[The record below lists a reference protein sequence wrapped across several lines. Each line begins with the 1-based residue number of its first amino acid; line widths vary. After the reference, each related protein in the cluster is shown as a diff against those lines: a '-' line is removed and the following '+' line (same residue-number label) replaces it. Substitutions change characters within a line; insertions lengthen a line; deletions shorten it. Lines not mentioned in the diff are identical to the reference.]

1 LTLVALKGYKS
12 GTVLPHHT
20 LDGGIRQLFL
30 LRYLKCRAH
39 CWIHILIKVSL
50 PPTRQIVKSPD
61 SDSSSCRNH
70 RKVIRSRF
78 EMASKYNGG
87 YKMFERILIALKF
100 GPASMHALNKGLEV
114 ARLNN
119 AELHIFHALD
129 YLLQDL
135 EESDP
140 KLLAVKHETEHRFKT
155 EVEPL
160 LGNLKNV
167 YFKCRPADPA
177 LEVCKMARDINADL
191 IVLGCHQLPEK
202 MCMGRIDYVGMTIL
216 EKAPCPVILVPL
228 CE

>member
-1 LTLVALKGYKS
+1 
-12 GTVLPHHT
+12 
-20 LDGGIRQLFL
+20 
-30 LRYLKCRAH
+30 
-39 CWIHILIKVSL
+39 
-50 PPTRQIVKSPD
+50 
-61 SDSSSCRNH
+61 
-70 RKVIRSRF
+70 
-78 EMASKYNGG
+78 
-87 YKMFERILIALKF
+87 MFERILVALKF
-100 GPASMHALNKGLEV
+100 GPASMYALIKGMEV

-140 KLLAVKHETEHRFKT
+140 KLIEVKHETEHRFKL

-160 LGNLKNV
+160 LKDLKNV
-167 YFKCRPADPA
+167 SFKCLPADPA
-177 LEVCKMARDINADL
+177 MEVCKMARNINADL

>member
-1 LTLVALKGYKS
+1 
-12 GTVLPHHT
+12 
-20 LDGGIRQLFL
+20 
-30 LRYLKCRAH
+30 
-39 CWIHILIKVSL
+39 
-50 PPTRQIVKSPD
+50 
-61 SDSSSCRNH
+61 
-70 RKVIRSRF
+70 
-78 EMASKYNGG
+78 
-87 YKMFERILIALKF
+87 MFERILIALKF
-100 GPASMHALNKGLEV
+100 GPASMYALNKGMEV

-135 EESDP
+135 DESDP
-140 KLLAVKHETEHRFKT
+140 KLLEVKHETEQRFKT

-167 YFKCRPADPA
+167 SFKCLPADPA
-177 LEVCKMARDINADL
+177 MEVCKMARSINADL

-202 MCMGRIDYVGMTIL
+202 MCMGRVDYVGMTIL

>member
-1 LTLVALKGYKS
+1 
-12 GTVLPHHT
+12 
-20 LDGGIRQLFL
+20 
-30 LRYLKCRAH
+30 
-39 CWIHILIKVSL
+39 
-50 PPTRQIVKSPD
+50 
-61 SDSSSCRNH
+61 
-70 RKVIRSRF
+70 
-78 EMASKYNGG
+78 
-87 YKMFERILIALKF
+87 MFERILVALKF
-100 GPASMHALNKGLEV
+100 GPASMYALNKGMEV

-140 KLLAVKHETEHRFKT
+140 KLIEVKQETEHRFKS

-160 LGNLKNV
+160 LKNLKNV
-167 YFKCRPADPA
+167 SFKCLPADPA
-177 LEVCKMARDINADL
+177 MEVCKMARNINADL

>member
-1 LTLVALKGYKS
+1 
-12 GTVLPHHT
+12 
-20 LDGGIRQLFL
+20 
-30 LRYLKCRAH
+30 
-39 CWIHILIKVSL
+39 
-50 PPTRQIVKSPD
+50 
-61 SDSSSCRNH
+61 
-70 RKVIRSRF
+70 
-78 EMASKYNGG
+78 
-87 YKMFERILIALKF
+87 MFERILIALKF
-100 GPASMHALNKGLEV
+100 SPASMYALNKGMEV

-135 EESDP
+135 DASDP
-140 KLLAVKHETEHRFKT
+140 KLLEVKHETEHRFQT

-167 YFKCRPADPA
+167 TFKCLPADPA
-177 LEVCKMARDINADL
+177 MEVCKMARSINADL